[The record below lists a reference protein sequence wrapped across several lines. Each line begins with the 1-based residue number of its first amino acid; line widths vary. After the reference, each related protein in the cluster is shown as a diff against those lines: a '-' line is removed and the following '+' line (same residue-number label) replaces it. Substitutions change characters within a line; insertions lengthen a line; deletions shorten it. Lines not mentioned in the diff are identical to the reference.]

1 MKSRSEKE
9 LEQLSQRILATG
21 TKVCPDCGKTA
32 LTLQFDANYTKIRC
46 GACDFKVEE
55 YFGG

>member
-1 MKSRSEKE
+1 MKARTEKE

-21 TKVCPDCGKTA
+21 TKVCPDCNAAT
-32 LTLQFDANYTKIRC
+32 LSLQFDANYTKIRC
-46 GACDFKVEE
+46 GSCDFKVEE